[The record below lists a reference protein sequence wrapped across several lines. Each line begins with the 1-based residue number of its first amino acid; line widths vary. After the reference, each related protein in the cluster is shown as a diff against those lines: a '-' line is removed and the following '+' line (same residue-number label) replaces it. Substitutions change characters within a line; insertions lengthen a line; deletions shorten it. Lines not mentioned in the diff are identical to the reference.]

1 MLESSVY
8 NCFITV
14 TYPRFAVNM
23 KLDQSFKFDSKN
35 VNTAVVL
42 QMDNTRIVD
51 GDFALIFVPKDAK
64 NIYELNAKV

>member
-1 MLESSVY
+1 
-8 NCFITV
+8 
-14 TYPRFAVNM
+14 M